1 MEIKILIVCDDPIV
15 ADRTEKALAESGRSV
30 VSCRSGAKGLCAA
43 LTVEPD
49 IVVVRVAEPD
59 TAAVSTARTLAWVH
73 QVPIVCIG
81 PPASPSLLRA
91 LEDIPFVAC
100 VVVEPWSRDELRCA
114 VDSAIEEV
122 RAAV

>member
-1 MEIKILIVCDDPIV
+1 MEIKILSVCDDPIV
-15 ADRTEKALAESGRSV
+15 SVRTEKALAASGRSV
-30 VSCRSGAKGLCAA
+30 FSCRSGTSGLCAA
-43 LTVEPD
+43 L
-49 IVVVRVAEPD
+49 IVSPNIVIVRVAEPD
-59 TAAVSTARTLAWVH
+59 TAALSTARTLAWVH
-73 QVPIVCIG
+73 RVPIVCIG

-122 RAAV
+122 RAGV